1 MRNPC
6 VQTRSVVTRSGM
18 RSVWGLS
25 QLSRLPAL
33 RCSVWLTSGS
43 RPFCGCSCHVL
54 CFHPYRCTC
63 MLPPQVQRQEAYV
76 DFRLPAQAVHNHV
89 RAMAGWP
96 GARARLLRE
105 QWDGEGEYFRL

>member
-1 MRNPC
+1 
-6 VQTRSVVTRSGM
+6 
-18 RSVWGLS
+18 
-25 QLSRLPAL
+25 
-33 RCSVWLTSGS
+33 
-43 RPFCGCSCHVL
+43 
-54 CFHPYRCTC
+54 